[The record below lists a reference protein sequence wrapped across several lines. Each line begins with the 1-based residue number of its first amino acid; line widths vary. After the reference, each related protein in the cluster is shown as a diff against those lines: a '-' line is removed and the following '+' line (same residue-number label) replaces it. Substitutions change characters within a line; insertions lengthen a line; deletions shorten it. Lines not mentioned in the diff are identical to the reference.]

1 MGETLS
7 RKHHL
12 PIIFIFFPGVMKRE
26 LVAKADQKVNQG
38 CEKFSGEN
46 LYRKRSSHPMMIEGN
61 SVVLYIFWPIF
72 LLKRAKKT
80 FSYPWPTWEKKN
92 LNVTWDKQKSDD
104 ATVNFVTNSWH
115 CCRETNDKGQTKLQ
129 WDDRKQ
135 RRLLFKKD
143 PPDYLESHKK

>member
-12 PIIFIFFPGVMKRE
+12 PMIFIFFPGVMKRE

-61 SVVLYIFWPIF
+61 SVVLYIF
-72 LLKRAKKT
+72 
-80 FSYPWPTWEKKN
+80 
-92 LNVTWDKQKSDD
+92 
-104 ATVNFVTNSWH
+104 
-115 CCRETNDKGQTKLQ
+115 
-129 WDDRKQ
+129 
-135 RRLLFKKD
+135 
-143 PPDYLESHKK
+143 